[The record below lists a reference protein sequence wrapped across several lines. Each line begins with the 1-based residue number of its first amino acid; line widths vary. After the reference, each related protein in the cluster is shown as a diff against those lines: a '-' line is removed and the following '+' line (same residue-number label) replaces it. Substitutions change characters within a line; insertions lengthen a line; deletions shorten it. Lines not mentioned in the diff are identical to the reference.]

1 MEQMLTE
8 IPRQYTAIAEWA
20 ACVLSVF
27 LLRHRFSRGRMLA
40 FFAAALVLQIAFLM
54 LTGDVPIAFWIPCMM
69 FAVMLMYVYIYSACE
84 IRRLDAAYFGIQ
96 AFVAAEFMASL
107 HWQIVSFLRIMEI
120 AVPVWMEWAL
130 LFLIY
135 GGVCFALWGLLR
147 RHVPRDGR
155 MQIRKQEC
163 ISALI
168 IGVAVF
174 AISNVSF
181 LSIQTPFSG
190 EYAFDI
196 VNIRTMVN
204 LGGVAMLYA
213 HMVQCCEIRVREELE
228 AVHNVLQN
236 QYLQYRQ
243 SKESIDL
250 INYKYHDLK
259 HQIAALRSMEDA
271 KERGEFLDKMEA
283 DIRAYE
289 LQNKTGNKILDTVL
303 TSKSVMCARSDI
315 TFTCVADGTLVDFMD
330 TTDICSIF
338 GNALDN
344 AIECTKKIADR
355 EKRLIHATV
364 SRQRDFLMI
373 KVENY
378 FEGELKYRENALVT
392 TKKDKK
398 IHGYGIKSMRYTA
411 EKYGGAVS
419 IRAGDNWFELK
430 VLIPLPK
437 EKRQANDEKTQAG

>member
-1 MEQMLTE
+1 MEQLLTE
-8 IPRQYTAIAEWA
+8 IPRHYTGIAEWGS
-20 ACVLSVF
+20 CLLFVL
-27 LLRHRFSRGRMLA
+27 LLRHRFSRGKMIGISTG
-40 FFAAALVLQIAFLM
+40 ALVLQIAFLV
-54 LTGDVPIAFWIPCMM
+54 LTGDVPLAFWIPCMA
-69 FAVMLMYVYIYSACE
+69 FAVMLMYVYIYSVCD
-84 IRRLDAAYFGIQ
+84 IRRVDAVYFGIQ
-96 AFVAAEFMASL
+96 AFVVAEFMASL
-107 HWQIVSFLRIMEI
+107 HWQIIGFSWMMNVV
-120 AVPVWMEWAL
+120 APVWAEWIFL
-130 LFLIY
+130 LAIY
-135 GGVCFALWGLLR
+135 GGIWSALWGLLHK
-147 RHVPRDGR
+147 HVPKDGR
-155 MQIRKQEC
+155 MHIRRQEC

-168 IGVAVF
+168 IGIAVF
-174 AISNVSF
+174 TIGNVSF

-190 EYAFDI
+190 RYAFDI
-196 VNIRTMVN
+196 VNIRTLVN

-259 HQIAALRSMEDA
+259 HQITALRSMENA
-271 KERGEFLDKMEA
+271 EERSEFLDKMEA

-344 AIECTKKIADR
+344 AIDCEKKIADK

-373 KVENY
+373 RVENY
-378 FEGELKYRENALVT
+378 FEGQLKYRGNAPVT

-398 IHGYGIKSMRYTA
+398 VHGYGIKSMRYTA
-411 EKYGGAVS
+411 DKYGGALS
-419 IRAGDNWFELK
+419 IQDNDNWFELK

-437 EKRQANDEKTQAG
+437 EKRQA

>member
-8 IPRQYTAIAEWA
+8 IPRQYTAIAEWMS
-20 ACVLSVF
+20 CLLFVL
-27 LLRHRFSRGRMLA
+27 LLKHRYSRGKMA
-40 FFAAALVLQIAFLM
+40 GISVGALILQTAFLV
-54 LTGDVPIAFWIPCMM
+54 LTGDVPLALWIPCMA
-69 FAVMLMYVYIYSACE
+69 FAVMLMYVYIYSVCD
-84 IRRLDAAYFGIQ
+84 IPRLDAVYFGIQ
-96 AFVAAEFMASL
+96 AFVVAEFMASL
-107 HWQIVSFLRIMEI
+107 YWQLICFFSILEE
-120 AVPVWMEWAL
+120 PLPLWTEWL
-130 LFLIY
+130 LLLVIY
-135 GGVCFALWGLLR
+135 GGIWGTLWELSQK
-147 RHVPRDGR
+147 HMPKDGR
-155 MQIRKQEC
+155 AHIRRREC

-174 AISNVSF
+174 TISNVSF

-190 EYAFDI
+190 MYAFDI
-196 VNIRTMVN
+196 VNIRTLVD

-213 HMVQCCEIRVREELE
+213 HMVQCSEIRVREELE

-259 HQIAALRSMEDA
+259 HQITVLRSMEDA
-271 KERGEFLDKMEA
+271 GEREEFLDKMEA

-344 AIECTKKIADR
+344 AIECAKKIEDR
-355 EKRLIHATV
+355 EKRLIHVTV

-378 FEGELKYRENALVT
+378 FEGQLQYREDALVT
-392 TKKDKK
+392 TKKNKM

-411 EKYGGAVS
+411 DKYGGAVS
-419 IRAGDNWFELK
+419 IHAGDNWFELK

-437 EKRQANDEKTQAG
+437 EKRQA